1 MPAPVIP
8 QSAVTAAAT
17 PAVELFSPLPPDIRS
32 TLENVLPL
40 IEKTFPIPSRFK
52 QGLPGDVA
60 ELSRLLTSGRGDR
73 GESYL
78 GKPPLLSAY
87 LRYFLPWNLYRLCR
101 LLPSLDLHL
110 AAGDAITDLGSG
122 PLTLPAALWLSRPE
136 LRSLP
141 LEFRCID
148 RTGAVMEAGKKLFA
162 ALVGVES
169 KWTIKTIKADIRKDL
184 EVRGNRAAL
193 VTAVNVFNELLG
205 HIPHTAVDA
214 LHREANEYARLLTR
228 LAGDTGRILVMEPG
242 VPRSGEFISALR
254 TSLSDAGRPPLSPCP
269 HANACPLP
277 GGLHAKWC
285 HFNFDTID
293 APEALHKLSAAAGIP
308 KERAVLSFL
317 FAGPAGS
324 GKPAEEII
332 HADTGTKTATPPT
345 GLPVRVISDAF
356 PVPPGQYGRYGC
368 SGKGL
373 ILATGN
379 QQVVEKLPSGALVN
393 MTLKGKEK
401 TDPRSGAIVAA
412 VE

>member
-1 MPAPVIP
+1 MPV
-8 QSAVTAAAT
+8 SAV
-17 PAVELFSPLPPDIRS
+17 PASVPTVELFPPLPPEIRS
-32 TLENVLPL
+32 ALEDVIPL
-40 IEKTFPIPSRFK
+40 IDKTFPIPGRFK

-110 AAGDAITDLGSG
+110 AAGDAVTDLGAG
-122 PLTLPAALWLSRPE
+122 PLTFPAALWISRPE

-141 LEFRCID
+141 LEFRCVD
-148 RTGAVMEAGKKLFA
+148 RTGAVLDAGKKFFA
-162 ALVGVES
+162 ALTGEENP
-169 KWTIKTIKADIRKDL
+169 WTIKTIKADIRRDP
-184 EVRGNRAAL
+184 EIRGNRAAL

-205 HIPHTAVDA
+205 HIPHTATEA
-214 LHREANEYARLLTR
+214 LHREAGGYARLLTG
-228 LAGDTGRILVMEPG
+228 LAADTGRILVIEPG
-242 VPRSGEFISALR
+242 VPRSGEFISAFR
-254 TSLSDAGRPPLSPCP
+254 TSLADSGRPPLSPCP
-269 HANACPLP
+269 HTNGCPLP

-293 APEALHKLSAAAGIP
+293 APAALHKLSAAAGIP

-317 FAGPAGS
+317 FAGSAGS
-324 GKPAEEII
+324 GEFAEKVIDVKPV
-332 HADTGTKTATPPT
+332 TPSP
-345 GLPVRVISDAF
+345 GLPVRIISDAF
-356 PVPPGQYGRYGC
+356 PVPPDRYGRYGC

-373 ILATGN
+373 ILAAGN
-379 QQVVEKLPSGALVN
+379 QQTVERLQSGALIN
-393 MTLKGKEK
+393 LTIKGKERP
-401 TDPRSGAIVAA
+401 DPKSGAIVAE